1 MNRFAQLVILVAS
14 IYWTGNASATLIDRG
29 NGMIYDSRQ
38 NLTWLQDTN
47 YAKTSGYDADGL
59 MNWNDATAWVS
70 NLDYGGYSDWRLPN
84 RFVIYFIPDVVS
96 VDFVPVPVV
105 FSEILGIHP
114 LAAAGCDI
122 FHGICIFIPTDSIPP
137 FINMN
142 LDSIPYWVGVD
153 SGDLAWAEDPLR
165 LSFFAL
171 PSSLHP
177 KSDLL
182 QVWAV
187 RNGDVAA
194 VPEPGSLALIGL
206 GLTLLGFSLYRKSS
220 KK

>member
-29 NGMIYDSRQ
+29 NGMIYDSGQ
-38 NLTWLQDTN
+38 NLTWLQDMN

-70 NLDYGGYSDWRLPN
+70 NLDYGGFDDWRLPVLQITDLGSV
-84 RFVIYFIPDVVS
+84 FPGSLFIS
-96 VDFVPVPVV
+96 V
-105 FSEILGIHP
+105 SEINSVMFEQSYPNGFCLGP
-114 LAAAGCDI
+114 DCLAIPSAPVFLNGG
-122 FHGICIFIPTDSIPP
+122 FLTLLWYGI
-137 FINMN
+137 
-142 LDSIPYWVGVD
+142 D
-153 SGDLAWAEDPLR
+153 SGELAWASD
-165 LSFFAL
+165 SFFT
-171 PSSLHP
+171 SSLYP

-187 RNGDVAA
+187 RNGDVA
-194 VPEPGSLALIGL
+194 VVSEPGSLALIGL

-220 KK
+220 NN

>member
-1 MNRFAQLVILVAS
+1 MNKFMPLVILVAS
-14 IYWTGNASATLIDRG
+14 IYWAGNASATLIDRG
-29 NGMIYDSRQ
+29 NGMIYDSGQ

-59 MNWNDATAWVS
+59 MNWNDAMAWVS

-84 RFVIYFIPDVVS
+84 TYIVYINIANFGSIPIS
-96 VDFVPVPVV
+96 
-105 FSEILGIHP
+105 FSEILGVRPEGSIS
-114 LAAAGCDI
+114 CDI
-122 FHGICIFIPTDSIPP
+122 FPGMCVLLPVNSISP

-142 LDSIPYWVGVD
+142 PIPYWVSME
-153 SGDLAWAEDPLR
+153 SGDLAWAEEPLGLPF
-165 LSFFAL
+165 LSVF
-171 PSSLHP
+171 SSLHP
-177 KSDLL
+177 KSDPL

-206 GLTLLGFSLYRKSS
+206 GLTLLGFSLCRKSS